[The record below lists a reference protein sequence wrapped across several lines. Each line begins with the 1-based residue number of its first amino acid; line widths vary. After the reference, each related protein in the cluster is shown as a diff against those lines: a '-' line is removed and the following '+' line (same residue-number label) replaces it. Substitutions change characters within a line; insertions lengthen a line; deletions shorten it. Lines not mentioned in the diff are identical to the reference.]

1 MFTVQSTRAVSSN
14 APTVNDQRFRGG
26 GGRPVFGLW
35 ASYSIAASHLRET
48 VRWLSPCNLSFP
60 SPLRDSAGI
69 TPASRLT
76 GPLVR
81 A

>member
-1 MFTVQSTRAVSSN
+1 MVS
-14 APTVNDQRFRGG
+14 DQRFHGG

-35 ASYSIAASHLRET
+35 AAYFVAASHLDQDSA
-48 VRWLSPCNLSFP
+48 WLAPCNVSFP

-76 GPLVR
+76 DPLQG